1 MFTGL
6 EEGSTVMPTSRQLFE
21 PLQPLSADWYLL
33 GIKLDYSTDELN
45 VIESNHRKVEH
56 CMRDLLS
63 RWQQKYPNKGWSDIV
78 GALREMDRNDIG
90 DELER
95 QHLPPSPGV
104 LLLYSVGRTL
114 YQVYIMVCNT
124 VS

>member
-1 MFTGL
+1 M
-6 EEGSTVMPTSRQLFE
+6 SRQLFDA
-21 PLQPLSADWYLL
+21 LQPLSADWYLL

-45 VIESNHRKVEH
+45 VIESNHRRVEH

-78 GALREMDRNDIG
+78 GALREMDRNDIAE
-90 DELER
+90 ELER